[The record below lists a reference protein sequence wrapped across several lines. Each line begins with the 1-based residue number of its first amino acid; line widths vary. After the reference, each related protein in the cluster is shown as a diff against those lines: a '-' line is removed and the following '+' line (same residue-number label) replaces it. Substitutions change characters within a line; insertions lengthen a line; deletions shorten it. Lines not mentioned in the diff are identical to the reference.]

1 MELKDAMG
9 RGRAGFTLLEL
20 MVVCVVIGVMTAMIL
35 PEMRGTLEEARLRS
49 SGRALVSVFQLARSR
64 AITTREAHR
73 VRFDLENYRCH
84 LERRARPDES
94 VSGYVPAGVPLG
106 ASGALDP
113 RIEVEFRQARQ
124 MNESLGAEWLGP
136 GADAGGEWGGEVV
149 EVITFYPDGTVD
161 AGEMVL
167 RDRQGFELGLRVH
180 PATGRV
186 ELKELRRE

>member
-1 MELKDAMG
+1 MELKDAMS

-49 SGRALVSVFQLARSR
+49 SGRGLVSVFQLARSR

-73 VRFDLENYRCH
+73 VRFDLENHRCH
-84 LERRARPDES
+84 LERRARPEES

-106 ASGALDP
+106 TSGALDP
-113 RIEVEFRQARQ
+113 RIEVEFRQAR
-124 MNESLGAEWLGP
+124 NVDEDLGAGV
-136 GADAGGEWGGEVV
+136 GGEWGGEVLK
-149 EVITFYPDGTVD
+149 VITFYPDGTVD

-186 ELKELRRE
+186 ELKELPRQ